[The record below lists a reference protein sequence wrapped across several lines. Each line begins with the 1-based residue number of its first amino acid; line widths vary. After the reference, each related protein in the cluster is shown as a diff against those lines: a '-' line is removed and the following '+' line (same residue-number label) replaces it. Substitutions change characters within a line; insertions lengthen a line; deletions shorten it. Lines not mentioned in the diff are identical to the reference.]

1 MILFVLDSR
10 DGQEVKEKKIIRTEK
25 EVREMGTKQY
35 LDELVIPVLNK
46 GLLEVNKSVRNFYV
60 ITFVIVRLFMIRSR
74 KL

>member
-60 ITFVIVRLFMIRSR
+60 I
-74 KL
+74 